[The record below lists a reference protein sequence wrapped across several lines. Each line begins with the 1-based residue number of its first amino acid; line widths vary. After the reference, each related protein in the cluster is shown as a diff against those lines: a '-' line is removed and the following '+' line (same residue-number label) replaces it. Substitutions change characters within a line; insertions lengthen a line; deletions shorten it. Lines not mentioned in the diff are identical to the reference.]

1 MKPISAFFTSH
12 KKFGLAFKISFV
24 LCAVFIPSVSALGI
38 FVFKRFSAVIV
49 ANIRAGIA
57 GRLDNEANTIYANIF
72 SKFET
77 TAQNYS
83 SLVTNI
89 GFENEAVLS
98 TVSRTIMASDKSI
111 SGGGYWL
118 EPYTVEGRKLTG
130 PYWFRTASGAIEM
143 TWDYSTDK
151 NDYTKLDWY
160 KNDGIQQKRQVVWSK
175 LYNDSVTGV
184 PMITA
189 TSALI
194 SGAKKNGVVT
204 IDLGL
209 DPLSA
214 YFKTIAF
221 RDIPAYT
228 LSLIDATGTCF
239 DSQNTDNI
247 GKRVFDGD
255 TFSSFKLIIFEKNAI
270 IFVSPI
276 AETGIY
282 LCLGIEKAVI
292 FAAFK
297 KLLLGNIIGALIF
310 TILIIVVFNA
320 FIQLILVK
328 PINRTVFALK
338 DIAQGDG
345 DLTVSLPVRGDD
357 EIAEL
362 SKYFNKTIEKIRT
375 SVKAVGSNVGI
386 MQKIGSE
393 LNMNMGDTA
402 QSINGITINLEN
414 VKKQILKQAAS
425 VVSVG
430 ASLQVMM
437 RTIESLD
444 NHIET
449 QTANVGESYEEITKM
464 VSNITS
470 VADGIERNLQMLE
483 SLNSATDAGKS
494 VIAETVELSKSVD
507 GSSEILLETST
518 IIQNIADQ
526 TNLLAMN
533 AAIEAAHA
541 GEAGKGFAVVAD
553 EIRKLAEE
561 SNIHGK
567 NITSILTTLK
577 EKIRKVNDSALDV
590 ERQFDSI
597 FELVEQTK
605 AQEHTI
611 MNAMQAQ
618 RSGSGRIMKSMDIIK
633 DMTNEV
639 RVSSREML
647 SGSTL
652 VSKEMDKLGTMSD
665 NIANGINE
673 MSVGTTQINRAI
685 HEVNDITIT
694 NKRSIDSLSAEIG
707 KFRV

>member
-1 MKPISAFFTSH
+1 MKPISAFFTSQ

-49 ANIRAGIA
+49 ENIRAGIA

-89 GFENEAVLS
+89 GFQNEAVLS
-98 TVSRTIMASDKSI
+98 TVSRTVMASDKSI

-130 PYWFRTASGAIEM
+130 PYWFRTTSGAIDM
-143 TWDYSTDK
+143 TWEYSTDK

-189 TSALI
+189 TAALI

-221 RDIPAYT
+221 PDIPAYT

-320 FIQLILVK
+320 FIQLVLVK

-362 SKYFNKTIEKIRT
+362 SEYFNKTIEKIRT
-375 SVKAVGSNVGI
+375 AVKAVGSNVGI

-402 QSINGITINLEN
+402 QSINGISINLEN

-444 NHIET
+444 EHIET

-494 VIAETVELSKSVD
+494 VIAETVELSKSV
-507 GSSEILLETST
+507 
-518 IIQNIADQ
+518 DQ

-673 MSVGTTQINRAI
+673 MSVGTSQINRAI

-707 KFRV
+707 KFQV

>member
-98 TVSRTIMASDKSI
+98 NVSRTVMASDKSI

-194 SGAKKNGVVT
+194 SGAKKNG
-204 IDLGL
+204 
-209 DPLSA
+209 
-214 YFKTIAF
+214 
-221 RDIPAYT
+221 
-228 LSLIDATGTCF
+228 
-239 DSQNTDNI
+239 
-247 GKRVFDGD
+247 D
-255 TFSSFKLIIFEKNAI
+255 TFSSIKLIIFEKNAI

-320 FIQLILVK
+320 FIQLVLVK

-375 SVKAVGSNVGI
+375 AVKAVGSNVGI

-402 QSINGITINLEN
+402 QSINGISINLEN

-444 NHIET
+444 EHIET
-449 QTANVGESYEEITKM
+449 QTANVGDSYEEITKM

-483 SLNSATDAGKS
+483 SLNNATDAGKS

-673 MSVGTTQINRAI
+673 MSVGTSQINRAI

-707 KFRV
+707 KFQV

>member
-1 MKPISAFFTSH
+1 
-12 KKFGLAFKISFV
+12 
-24 LCAVFIPSVSALGI
+24 
-38 FVFKRFSAVIV
+38 
-49 ANIRAGIA
+49 
-57 GRLDNEANTIYANIF
+57 
-72 SKFET
+72 
-77 TAQNYS
+77 
-83 SLVTNI
+83 
-89 GFENEAVLS
+89 
-98 TVSRTIMASDKSI
+98 
-111 SGGGYWL
+111 
-118 EPYTVEGRKLTG
+118 
-130 PYWFRTASGAIEM
+130 
-143 TWDYSTDK
+143 
-151 NDYTKLDWY
+151 
-160 KNDGIQQKRQVVWSK
+160 
-175 LYNDSVTGV
+175 
-184 PMITA
+184 
-189 TSALI
+189 
-194 SGAKKNGVVT
+194 
-204 IDLGL
+204 
-209 DPLSA
+209 
-214 YFKTIAF
+214 
-221 RDIPAYT
+221 
-228 LSLIDATGTCF
+228 
-239 DSQNTDNI
+239 
-247 GKRVFDGD
+247 
-255 TFSSFKLIIFEKNAI
+255 
-270 IFVSPI
+270 
-276 AETGIY
+276 
-282 LCLGIEKAVI
+282 
-292 FAAFK
+292 
-297 KLLLGNIIGALIF
+297 LLLGNIIGALIF

-320 FIQLILVK
+320 FIQLVLVK

-375 SVKAVGSNVGI
+375 AVKAVGSNVGI

-673 MSVGTTQINRAI
+673 MSTGTSQINRAI

-694 NKRSIDSLSAEIG
+694 NKRSIDNLSTEIG